1 MTSFGLSRIR
11 QIAVNVQDVERATA
25 FYRDTLDVPHLF
37 SVPGIAFFDCDG
49 VRLMLGQPESPEFD
63 HPASVIYFA
72 VDNIEQAYRTL
83 TERGVKFEGA
93 PHCVARLETFEVWLA
108 LFRDSEGNPLA
119 LMSEPPV

>member
-11 QIAVNVQDVERATA
+11 QIAVNVQDLERATA
-25 FYRDTLDVPHLF
+25 FYRDTLGIPHLF

-49 VRLMLGQPESPEFD
+49 VRLMLGRPETPEFD
-63 HPASVIYFA
+63 HPSSVLYFT
-72 VDNIEQAYRTL
+72 VSDIEQAHRTL
-83 TERGVKFEGA
+83 TERGVKFDDA
-93 PHCVARLETFEVWLA
+93 PHCVARMETSEVWLA